1 VKINSRALD
10 PTGPMYQTPSPHQGF
25 GGNPFLEEGDY
36 NRGPGGHSPG
46 HGMRDGEPYRRD
58 SLGGPGHIEREMMQQ
73 QQQFNMK
80 GPSGYPM
87 SMRGKEPFRN
97 PNSPYPA
104 DNNRINIQQQQLGHG
119 HYSSNDL
126 DPMAM
131 RRQSH
136 LQLQVQQFH
145 QQNTRLSVPQG
156 HSPGMSSPLPLT
168 PAMAPSHPYRERE
181 RDPRLRAVSGA
192 QPLGPG
198 GLMKRQ
204 GPEWNPV
211 GTMSLD
217 RPRDMAGGHFGPSTL
232 KADPSPYNASM
243 YGSNFNSQ
251 RTSLESNSDYSN
263 NNYLN
268 PSGNNFLSQDTGDF
282 GRKDHL
288 PGGKT
293 PISRSFSGYAQP
305 SMGDIPKPS
314 RSFTGYSAD
323 TIIVGDQNAPYGA
336 PKNEPYGQF
345 MGFGAIGS
353 APPLTGPGQ
362 GVNQG
367 QGPRGMYERGPDSFS
382 SEASTTEDGIEG
394 MRDPHGQ
401 HHLRPQY
408 RDKDGGQGQ
417 GQGQGQSQQ
426 IQGHDQYHRNSGTSG
441 EASNYRDQFN
451 DGIRAS
457 VSRSSSFGSTL
468 DSLNSYKH
476 ISLGPG
482 PGPGPGG
489 PLEEDHPVRRGGF
502 VLPNPYAPNSGGPP
516 PGNLPYQMQQKPFD
530 IRRGNPNTNVSVSLQ
545 DVRECLEEDNSN
557 DLTSHDAH
565 SPTTIKLH
573 ESGTAYHMS
582 HTASREYSSTQS
594 PGSHDVGGGGGG
606 VYGAMTGTSMSITH
620 THPGGAVEGSESSN
634 MDSYRA
640 GFQGMGGSNS
650 NNNSHSRNDNS
661 TSAFNNINSG
671 IVNNDAVLD
680 IDESSNYLGNI
691 DKYHY
696 DGAFTSSDP
705 VSSLSSPQIHFGSPG
720 AGGGSN
726 TSAGLMGGERERE
739 RDGQATDLSDFENI
753 GNKGMGMSISSC
765 FRGVSTPL
773 EAKVVGSEGGLGSL
787 SGSGNG
793 VGGLTPEGEGE
804 GKEDDDERMPF
815 SRRPSS
821 ALSEPTAD
829 YLQDD
834 FTLLTTDTHTFI
846 PLDKWMIKVWL
857 HIVFSGFD
865 SDIIEGFIT
874 KLRDDGGFVTVQ
886 VCSVRLS
893 VSVSVCVCV
902 CVCVLP
908 LNMCV
913 PVCVLDV
920 VSSCP
925 PLLIL
930 IHIVAHSDHS
940 FLLLF
945 SSICLPLSLSLS
957 PLLTIPSFSPSPPSL
972 SLRTSS
978 MLKQGAS

>member
-1 VKINSRALD
+1 MKINSRALD

-58 SLGGPGHIEREMMQQ
+58 SLGGPGHMEREMMQQ

-87 SMRGKEPFRN
+87 PMRGKEPFSRN
-97 PNSPYPA
+97 PNAPYPA
-104 DNNRINIQQQQLGHG
+104 DNSRMNMQQQQLSHG

-198 GLMKRQ
+198 GLMKRP

-232 KADPSPYNASM
+232 KAEPSPYNASM

-268 PSGNNFLSQDTGDF
+268 PSGGSFLSQDTGDF

-288 PGGKT
+288 QGGKN
-293 PISRSFSGYAQP
+293 PISRSFSGYAQA
-305 SMGDIPKPS
+305 SMGDMPKPS

-323 TIIVGDQNAPYGA
+323 TIVIGDQNAPYGA

-362 GVNQG
+362 G

-394 MRDPHGQ
+394 MRETHGQ

-417 GQGQGQSQQ
+417 GQGHGQQ

-482 PGPGPGG
+482 PGQGPGG
-489 PLEEDHPVRRGGF
+489 PSEEDHPVRRGGF

-530 IRRGNPNTNVSVSLQ
+530 IRRGNPNINVSLQ

-573 ESGTAYHMS
+573 ESASAYHMS
-582 HTASREYSSTQS
+582 HNASRDYSIAPS
-594 PGSHDVGGGGGG
+594 PGSHDVGG
-606 VYGAMTGTSMSITH
+606 VYGGMAGSSLSMTH
-620 THPGGAVEGSESSN
+620 THPGSVVEGNESSN
-634 MDSYRA
+634 MDSYHS

-650 NNNSHSRNDNS
+650 NSHNHSRN
-661 TSAFNNINSG
+661 NNG
-671 IVNNDAVLD
+671 IINNDVVLD
-680 IDESSNYLGNI
+680 IDDNNNYLGNI

-696 DGAFTSSDP
+696 DGVFTSSDP
-705 VSSLSSPQIHFGSPG
+705 VSSLSSPQINFGSPG
-720 AGGGSN
+720 GGSN
-726 TSAGLMGGERERE
+726 SSVGLMGGERDRDRGGDRERE
-739 RDGQATDLSDFENI
+739 RDGQATDLSEFENI

-765 FRGVSTPL
+765 FRGTSTPL
-773 EAKVVGSEGGLGSL
+773 EAKIVGSEGGLGSL
-787 SGSGNG
+787 SGSGSG
-793 VGGLTPEGEGE
+793 VLGGLTPEGEGE

-886 VCSVRLS
+886 VLHALPLCVCAC
-893 VSVSVCVCV
+893 VTVCVCV
-902 CVCVLP
+902 TVCTSAFGTSFLP
-908 LNMCV
+908 
-913 PVCVLDV
+913 
-920 VSSCP
+920 SSLC
-925 PLLIL
+925 LLICPYL
-930 IHIVAHSDHS
+930 RLSICLFYCVSVRIFFLSL
-940 FLLLF
+940 FLLL
-945 SSICLPLSLSLS
+945 S
-957 PLLTIPSFSPSPPSL
+957 SPSLLLLLL
-972 SLRTSS
+972 SYRSQLHHPQSQCRSF
-978 MLKQGAS
+978 